1 MLIVLKLLG
10 SIALLIYGMKVMS
23 EALQK
28 MAGPQLRHLL
38 GAMTTNRFSGVAT
51 GALVTVAVQ
60 SSAAT
65 TVMTVS
71 FVNAALL
78 TLTQAISIIMGANI
92 GTTMSA
98 WIMSAGFSFNMADMV
113 WPAFLAG
120 IILIQLGK
128 HRYIGD
134 FLFGLSFLLFALGM
148 LKQTGVEM
156 DLASKPAVVAFFSSF
171 KTNYGTILLFL
182 LIGTVLTA
190 MVQSSAALMAITMV
204 LCATGAISIYQ
215 GIALV
220 MGENIGTTVTANL
233 AAMSANTQARRTAMA
248 HLVFNVFGVIWV
260 LIFFFPFI
268 RMVCGIVGLDP
279 NAPEQNATQLSFA
292 LATFHTCFNVINT
305 AVLIWFIPQIE
316 KLVCF
321 LIKPKQTEEEDE
333 FRLQYIRGGIMKTP
347 EISVLQAQKEIVVF
361 GERMERMFGQV
372 KELYGI
378 QDEQAFDKLF
388 DRIKKVE
395 DMSDKMENEIGRYL
409 GEVGSAHLSDDTKQK
424 IRAMLRQIGELE
436 SVGDSCFN
444 LARILRR
451 KRENKV
457 VFGEEQ
463 EAGVA
468 EMFALI
474 DEALARMNESLANR
488 RESVSIVDS
497 EDVERRINACRN
509 ALKQKNIENLD
520 AQVYGY
526 DLGTVFSDLIG
537 ECEKTGDYI
546 INVVEARLGAVRN
559 GIRFR
564 GMQIDPDA
572 KEVTVDGEPVELSIH
587 EYNLLKL
594 FLENVGET
602 FSAQELHKKCWSENT
617 ATNDRVVDT
626 YINRLRRKIGPYAEN
641 VIFTTFQDI
650 LEGCFE
656 IPRIPRVRDV
666 PADAR
671 IRHHQMDL
679 PVRIIGNDTLN
690 EPEVPGVHADN
701 AVKAV
706 VIGPCHLPGTLFLVE
721 RHAVLG
727 EAALGRRIDGIADFF
742 RGNGGRF
749 DMPEN
754 LKAPASD
761 QGLENEF
768 CHRAAAYVAVADEK
782 DSHGSIGGRCS

>member
-1 MLIVLKLLG
+1 MTPMLIVLKLLG

-78 TLTQAISIIMGANI
+78 TLTQAISVIMGANI

-98 WIMSAGFSFNMADMV
+98 WIMSAGFSFNIANVV
-113 WPAFLAG
+113 WPAFLLG

-156 DLASKPAVVAFFSSF
+156 DLASKPAVVNFFASF

-190 MVQSSAALMAITMV
+190 LVQSSAALMAITMV
-204 LCATGAISIYQ
+204 LCATGAITIYQ

-233 AAMSANTQARRTAMA
+233 AALNANTQARRTALA

-268 RMVCGIVGLDP
+268 RMVCGIVGMDP
-279 NAPEQNATQLSFA
+279 NASEQNPTQLSFA
-292 LATFHTCFNVINT
+292 LATFHTCFNLINT
-305 AVLIWFIPQIE
+305 AILIWFIPQIE
-316 KLVCF
+316 KLVCA
-321 LIKPKQTEEEDE
+321 LIKPKQSEEEDE

-361 GERMERMFGQV
+361 GERMERMFGMV
-372 KELYGI
+372 KELYATV
-378 QDEQAFDKLF
+378 DEKAFDTLF
-388 DRIKKVE
+388 ERIRKVE
-395 DMSDKMENEIGRYL
+395 DVSDKMENEIGRYL

-436 SVGDSCFN
+436 SIGDSCFN

-457 VFGEEQ
+457 AFDEKL
-463 EAGVA
+463 EAGVT
-468 EMFALI
+468 EMFGLV
-474 DEALARMNESLANR
+474 DEALAKMNEMLAGR
-488 RESVSIVDS
+488 REDFFIGAS
-497 EDVERRINACRN
+497 EEVERRINACRN
-509 ALKQKNIENLD
+509 LLKQENINNLD
-520 AQVYGY
+520 ANVYGY
-526 DLGTVFSDLIG
+526 DIGTVFSDLIG
-537 ECEKTGDYI
+537 ECEKTGDYV
-546 INVVEARLGAVRN
+546 INVVEARLGAVKN

-564 GMQIDPDA
+564 GLQVDPDA
-572 KEVTVDGEPVELSIH
+572 KEVTVDGELANLSIH

-594 FLENVGET
+594 FLENVGTT
-602 FSAQELHKKCWSENT
+602 FSAEELHTRCWSANT
-617 ATNDRVVDT
+617 VTSVRVVDT
-626 YINRLRRKIGPYAEN
+626 YINRLRRKIGPYGEN
-641 VIFTTFQDI
+641 VVTK
-650 LEGCFE
+650 EGEGYCFE
-656 IPRIPRVRDV
+656 
-666 PADAR
+666 
-671 IRHHQMDL
+671 
-679 PVRIIGNDTLN
+679 
-690 EPEVPGVHADN
+690 
-701 AVKAV
+701 
-706 VIGPCHLPGTLFLVE
+706 
-721 RHAVLG
+721 
-727 EAALGRRIDGIADFF
+727 
-742 RGNGGRF
+742 
-749 DMPEN
+749 
-754 LKAPASD
+754 
-761 QGLENEF
+761 
-768 CHRAAAYVAVADEK
+768 
-782 DSHGSIGGRCS
+782 